1 MDPHVLQRVKELK
14 KLGVSVSIDDFGT
27 GFSSLIRLKTFPID
41 LLKIDIE
48 FVHGISSGSEKDMAI
63 IKSVIQIS
71 ENLKIDVL
79 AEGVETEEQYEFL
92 KNNGCDYIQGYY
104 FYRPMTADDV
114 EKLLKAEYENCKLQ
128 R

>member
-1 MDPHVLQRVKELK
+1 MWWPSYHQCSICYCN
-14 KLGVSVSIDDFGT
+14 LG
-27 GFSSLIRLKTFPID
+27 
-41 LLKIDIE
+41 
-48 FVHGISSGSEKDMAI
+48 
-63 IKSVIQIS
+63 
-71 ENLKIDVL
+71 LKIDVL

-114 EKLLKAEYENCKLQ
+114 EKLLKAEYENYKLQ